1 VKANI
6 NVDSL
11 FEGDFRM
18 PIPVDE
24 CLQLMILAPQGA
36 GVSPSAVN
44 LIRDKTMHASLLGE
58 MQRFRGRVALRE
70 GAITA
75 SMLDSSGGHRM
86 QGDEKSWH
94 LLRVRND
101 GKIAGCARI
110 LVHPRDVT
118 FSRLRI
124 ASSRAARCPVWARD
138 VHDAVESEL
147 TRARLNGLAI
157 IEPGG
162 WVIDE
167 DLRGSCE
174 AVSIAIGAFAW
185 AQILDDCIGFLT
197 ATAKHGSATILR
209 RLGARNL
216 QAHGQTIP
224 GYFEPA
230 WGCNAELLRFDTNS
244 LNPRFEAALVSA
256 RGQLS
261 TSPVFSAESV
271 PPRNEQFFP
280 NSTDPQIC
288 RPTFTFN

>member
-1 VKANI
+1 VTTLA
-6 NVDSL
+6 
-11 FEGDFRM
+11 
-18 PIPVDE
+18 DE
-24 CLQLMILAPQGA
+24 CLQSIILAPLGA
-36 GVSPSAVN
+36 GGSFSAVSV
-44 LIRDKTMHASLLGE
+44 IRDNTMHAYLLGE
-58 MQRFRGRVALRE
+58 MQRLRGRVALRE

-118 FSRLRI
+118 FPRLRI
-124 ASSRAARCPVWARD
+124 ASSSAARCPVWALD
-138 VHDAVESEL
+138 VRDAVESEL
-147 TRARLNGLAI
+147 THARRKGFAI

-167 DLRGSCE
+167 DLRGGRE
-174 AVSIAIGAFAW
+174 AVSIALGALAW

-197 ATAKHGSATILR
+197 ATAKNGSAAILR
-209 RLGARNL
+209 RLGASHL

-244 LNPRFEAALVSA
+244 LSPRFEAAMVSA
-256 RGQLS
+256 RCQLS
-261 TSPVFSAESV
+261 NSLVFSAESV
-271 PPRNEQFFP
+271 HPRDEQVLP
-280 NSTDPQIC
+280 NSTNQQVC
-288 RPTFTFN
+288 RPLSVSLC

>member
-1 VKANI
+1 
-6 NVDSL
+6 
-11 FEGDFRM
+11 M
-18 PIPVDE
+18 TTPVDE

-36 GVSPSAVN
+36 GISPSAVSVV
-44 LIRDKTMHASLLGE
+44 RDKTMHASLLGE
-58 MQRFRGRVALRE
+58 MQRLRGRVALRE
-70 GAITA
+70 GAIAA
-75 SMLDSSGGHRM
+75 SMLDSSGCHRM
-86 QGDEKSWH
+86 RDDEKSWH

-101 GKIAGCARI
+101 GSIAGCARI

-124 ASSRAARCPVWARD
+124 ASSSAARCPVWARE
-138 VHDAVESEL
+138 VHHAVESEL
-147 TRARLNGLAI
+147 THARLNGLAV

-167 DLRGSCE
+167 GLRGGCE

-216 QAHGQTIP
+216 QARGQTIP

-256 RGQLS
+256 RRQLS
-261 TSPVFSAESV
+261 TSLVFSAESV
-271 PPRNEQFFP
+271 HPRNEQFFP
-280 NSTDPQIC
+280 NSAIPQVY
-288 RPTFTFN
+288 RPAFTFN

>member
-1 VKANI
+1 
-6 NVDSL
+6 
-11 FEGDFRM
+11 M
-18 PIPVDE
+18 TTPIDE

-36 GVSPSAVN
+36 GVSPSAVSVV
-44 LIRDKTMHASLLGE
+44 RDKTMHASLLGE
-58 MQRFRGRVALRE
+58 MQRLRGRVALRE

-101 GKIAGCARI
+101 GRIAGCARI

-124 ASSRAARCPVWARD
+124 ASSSAARCPIWARD
-138 VHDAVESEL
+138 VHHAVESEL
-147 TRARLNGLAI
+147 THARLNRLAV

-197 ATAKHGSATILR
+197 ATSKHGSATILR

-216 QAHGQTIP
+216 QAHGQAIP
-224 GYFEPA
+224 GYFEKA

-244 LNPRFEAALVSA
+244 FNPRFEAALVSA
-256 RGQLS
+256 RRQLS
-261 TSPVFSAESV
+261 TSLVFSAESV
-271 PPRNEQFFP
+271 PPRNKQVFP
-280 NSTDPQIC
+280 NSAIPQVC
-288 RPTFTFN
+288 RPTFSFN

>member
-1 VKANI
+1 MTTLA
-6 NVDSL
+6 
-11 FEGDFRM
+11 
-18 PIPVDE
+18 DE
-24 CLQLMILAPQGA
+24 RLQSIVLAPQGA
-36 GVSPSAVN
+36 GVSPSAVSV
-44 LIRDKTMHASLLGE
+44 IRDTTMHASLLGE
-58 MQRFRGRVALRE
+58 MQRLRGRVALRE

-75 SMLDSSGGHRM
+75 SMLDSSGGYRM

-110 LVHPRDVT
+110 LVHPGDVT

-124 ASSRAARCPVWARD
+124 ASSSPARCPVWARA

-147 TRARLNGLAI
+147 THARLNGLAV

-174 AVSIAIGAFAW
+174 AVSIAIGALAW
-185 AQILDDCIGFLT
+185 AQILNDCIGFLT

-209 RLGARNL
+209 RLGARSL
-216 QAHGQTIP
+216 QAHGQAIP

-244 LNPRFEAALVSA
+244 LNPRFEAALIST
-256 RGQLS
+256 RRQLS
-261 TSPVFSAESV
+261 TSLVFSAESV
-271 PPRNEQFFP
+271 HPRNEHVFP
-280 NSTDPQIC
+280 NSIIPQVC
-288 RPTFTFN
+288 RPTFSFS

>member
-1 VKANI
+1 
-6 NVDSL
+6 
-11 FEGDFRM
+11 M
-18 PIPVDE
+18 TTPVDE
-24 CLQLMILAPQGA
+24 CLQFMILAPQGT
-36 GVSPSAVN
+36 GVFPSAVSV
-44 LIRDKTMHASLLGE
+44 IRDKTMHASLLGE
-58 MQRFRGRVALRE
+58 MQRLRGRVALRE

-94 LLRVRND
+94 LLRVRKD
-101 GKIAGCARI
+101 GKIVGCARI

-118 FSRLRI
+118 FSRLRL
-124 ASSRAARCPVWARD
+124 ASSSVARSAVWARD
-138 VHDAVESEL
+138 VHDAVESDL
-147 TRARLNGLAI
+147 THARLNDLAV

-174 AVSIAIGAFAW
+174 AVSIAIGTFAW
-185 AQILDDCIGFLT
+185 TQILDDCIGFLT
-197 ATAKHGSATILR
+197 ATARHGSATMLR

-256 RGQLS
+256 RCQLL
-261 TSPVFSAESV
+261 TSLVFSPESV
-271 PPRNEQFFP
+271 PHRNEHFFP
-280 NSTDPQIC
+280 SSEIPQVY
-288 RPTFTFN
+288 RPTVSFN